1 MNYCF
6 SRTTDRSFLGGAL
19 LAALCLTGACSKDK
33 APEPVAVEQVPAT
46 VESAFKDAPAE
57 VKSSADEIAA
67 AVQGKDNAKALIDL
81 QALFARPDLTPE
93 QREAA
98 SQSMRSLHQ
107 QLRSSAAQGDAR
119 AAEALQTYG
128 ARK

>member
-1 MNYCF
+1 MFCIPRYMG
-6 SRTTDRSFLGGAL
+6 RSYLPIPL
-19 LAALCLTGACSKDK
+19 LAAICFTGACSKNK
-33 APEPVAVEQVPAT
+33 APEPVAVDQVPAT

-81 QALFARPDLTPE
+81 QTLFARPDLTPE

-107 QLRSSAAQGDAR
+107 QLRSAAAQGDAR